1 MPAFPY
7 GDANASTEETYMK
20 KNIAFY
26 SEGCRIAGDLFM
38 PDARKQDDLLPAI
51 ILCHGFSGIRDI
63 LLPPYAEAFARRG
76 FAALIFDYRGFGDSE
91 GERGRLIP
99 AEQIVD
105 IRNAIT
111 FMETVSGVDGTRIG
125 LWGTS
130 FGGAN
135 AICTAARDSRVKC
148 IAVQITFG
156 SGERMVA
163 GNMQSGEREKMLG
176 TLQKAWQR
184 AVTKNKPLYLNMDQI
199 LTDADSKA
207 FYQKTVEKFP
217 KLKTRLPL
225 LTIKESMEYKPENSL
240 AAVNVPLLIIGA
252 DQDIVCPLEESR
264 ILFEKANPP
273 KELHIIAGARH
284 YDVYEGDYFKQSS
297 GRALGWFE
305 KYLLDEQ

>member
-1 MPAFPY
+1 MPALPY
-7 GDANASTEETYMK
+7 GGAKASTEETGMK
-20 KNIAFY
+20 KGVTFY
-26 SEGCRIAGDLFM
+26 SEGCRIEGDLFM
-38 PDARKQDDLLPAI
+38 PDTCRQDDLLPAI
-51 ILCHGFSGIRDI
+51 ILCHGFSGIREI
-63 LLPPYAEAFARRG
+63 LLPPYAEAFAHRG

-91 GERGRLIP
+91 GERGRLMP

-111 FMETVSGVDGTRIG
+111 FMETVAGVDSSRIG

-135 AICTAARDSRVKC
+135 AICTAALDSRVKC
-148 IAVQITFG
+148 LAVQITFG
-156 SGERMVA
+156 SGERMIT
-163 GNMQSGEREKMLG
+163 GNMQAAEREKILG
-176 TLQKAWQR
+176 TLRKAWQR

-199 LTDADSKA
+199 LTDPDSKA
-207 FYQKTVEKFP
+207 FYHKTVEKFP

-240 AAVNVPLLIIGA
+240 AAVKIPVLIIGA
-252 DQDIVCPLEESR
+252 DQDIVCPVEESR

-273 KELHIIAGARH
+273 KELNIIAGARH

-297 GRALGWFE
+297 GKAHAWFE
-305 KYLLDEQ
+305 KYFLNDE